1 MIAQRFRP
9 LGWVVGVAVA
19 ATALYIVSLQVATE
33 RTRLEVIDR
42 RIAAT
47 KRDIRQL
54 QTELGTRASLR
65 QLERWNGEVLAL
77 STPES
82 GQFLASELALGRL
95 DGTKLP
101 RSTSAPPPV
110 TMVAF
115 NQSAPPPVDVNVS
128 PGSASQTV
136 ARPSQGIEHKSLAQ
150 LDLKN
155 LKTARIERAVKPQ
168 QVAMLDRT
176 LVDHRTLGDIMREA
190 AFEAQMK
197 DRKAP

>member
-82 GQFLASELALGRL
+82 GQFLASEVALGRL

-101 RSTSAPPPV
+101 QSTASPPPV
-110 TMVAF
+110 TLVAYSP
-115 NQSAPPPVDVNVS
+115 SAQVSADVNAPSASVGQAAARSS
-128 PGSASQTV
+128 PGVVQNA
-136 ARPSQGIEHKSLAQ
+136 LAQ
-150 LDLKN
+150 RDLKN
-155 LKTARIERAVKPQ
+155 PKTAKMERMVKSQ